1 MCHPSIMANVVD
13 QRREEPGRLGLPF
26 WQLWSASTLSNLADG
41 LVKIALPLVAV
52 TLTDSAGLVAG
63 VTLAV
68 TLPWLLFALPAGA
81 LADRVDRR
89 LAMVAANVVRTAA
102 VVALAVALVLGL
114 ESSTGAIWALY
125 AVALLLGTAETVY
138 DTAAQSILPQ
148 VVPRD
153 RLPRANGRLL
163 AAELTANEFVG
174 PPLGG
179 LLVGAG
185 VAAAFAT
192 PAGLWAAAIGALLLL
207 RGGFSVPREKSTT
220 LRADVA
226 EGLRYLWRHRLLR
239 TLAAM
244 TGLFNFATNATF
256 AVFVLYAVGP
266 DSAMGLT
273 EAAYGLLFAIIAGG
287 SLIGALLADP
297 IIRRLGRSRS
307 MLLGLL
313 GGVATVGTPAFTT
326 IPLVIAVA
334 FLVGGLTN
342 ALWNV
347 VAVSLRQRITPDR
360 ILGRINSSY
369 RLVAW
374 GTRPLGAAAGG
385 LLAELLGLRAVF
397 AVAAALILATLI
409 GMTQV
414 TDTTIGK
421 AEQEAGN

>member
-1 MCHPSIMANVVD
+1 MD
-13 QRREEPGRLGLPF
+13 RRREGEEPGRLGRSF

-41 LVKIALPLVAV
+41 LVKIALPLIAV
-52 TLTDSAGLVAG
+52 TLTDSPGLVAG
-63 VTLAV
+63 VALAV

-89 LAMVAANVVRTAA
+89 IAMVAANVVRAAA
-102 VVALAVALVLGL
+102 VMVLAVGVALGL
-114 ESSTGAIWALY
+114 ESSTSAIWVLY

-138 DTAAQSILPQ
+138 DTSAQSILPQ

-153 RLPRANGRLL
+153 RLPRANGRLI

-179 LLVGAG
+179 LLVAAG

-192 PAGLWAAAIGALLLL
+192 PAALWAAAVGALLLL
-207 RGGFSVPREKSTT
+207 RGGFAVRREESTT

-226 EGLRYLWRHRLLR
+226 EGLHYLWQHRLLR

-256 AVFVLYAVGP
+256 AVFVVLAVGP

-273 EAAYGLLFAIIAGG
+273 EATYGLLFATIAAG

-307 MLLGLL
+307 MLLGIL
-313 GGVATVGTPAFTT
+313 GGVATVGIPALTT

-334 FLVGGLTN
+334 FLVGGITN

-385 LLAELLGLRAVF
+385 LIAELLGLRAVF
-397 AVAAALILATLI
+397 AFAAAVILATLI

-414 TDTTIGK
+414 TDTAITA
-421 AEQEAGN
+421 AEDDAGT